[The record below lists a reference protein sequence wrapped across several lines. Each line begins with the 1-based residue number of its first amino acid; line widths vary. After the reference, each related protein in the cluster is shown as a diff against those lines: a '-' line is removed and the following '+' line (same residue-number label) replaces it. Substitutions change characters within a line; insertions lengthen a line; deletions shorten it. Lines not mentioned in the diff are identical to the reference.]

1 MIAVSRIVSSIN
13 EASICQEEDN
23 MMPCIST
30 LVRTLGVM
38 TLVGMASLSLPFP
51 AQAGGVHVSIGV
63 GLPVVVAPA
72 PVIVQPA
79 PVVVSQPVIVQPAPV
94 VVPQPVIVQRAPVIV
109 TGPPVVVAEPQV
121 VYGYPAY
128 RGPYRYWKHHHH
140 HDD

>member
-1 MIAVSRIVSSIN
+1 
-13 EASICQEEDN
+13 

-30 LVRTLGVM
+30 LARTLGVM

-51 AQAGGVHVSIGV
+51 VQAGGVHVSIGV
-63 GLPVVVAPA
+63 GLPVAVAPA

-79 PVVVSQPVIVQPAPV
+79 PVVVQ
-94 VVPQPVIVQRAPVIV
+94 QPVIVQRAPVIV
-109 TGPPVVVAEPQV
+109 QRAPVIVTEPPVVVAEPQV

>member
-1 MIAVSRIVSSIN
+1 VIAVCCIVSSIN

-79 PVVVSQPVIVQPAPV
+79 PVVVVQPAPV
-94 VVPQPVIVQRAPVIV
+94 MIPQPVVVQRAPVIV
-109 TGPPVVVAEPQV
+109 TEPPVVVAEPQV

>member
-79 PVVVSQPVIVQPAPV
+79 PVVVSQPVIVQ
-94 VVPQPVIVQRAPVIV
+94 RAPVIV